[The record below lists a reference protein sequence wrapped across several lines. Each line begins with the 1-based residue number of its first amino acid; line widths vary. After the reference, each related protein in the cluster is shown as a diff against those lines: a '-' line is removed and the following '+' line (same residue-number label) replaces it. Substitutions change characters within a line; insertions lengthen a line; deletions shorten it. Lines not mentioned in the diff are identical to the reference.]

1 MADSI
6 SNLSS
11 TTSSSSSSTTTT
23 AKKTLDQESF
33 FKLMTM
39 QLSYQD
45 PFKPVEN
52 SEMLSQMTSMSTAE
66 GISNLTSQMTNLNT
80 VMTSSQ
86 ALQAS
91 ALVGQDVLIG
101 SNKGYL
107 ESGGSMNGTL
117 IMGDGASNVTVT
129 VEDANGQVIRQ
140 VKLDGT
146 QKGNVA
152 FTWDGKDNSGNA
164 VKEGNY
170 QLKVSGTVNGKN
182 ETFNGLVYNRV
193 ESVTLGTSSNPT
205 TVKLK
210 GIGAVYL
217 TDILEI
223 AGSKSNTSS
232 GTGSST

>member
-1 MADSI
+1 
-6 SNLSS
+6 
-11 TTSSSSSSTTTT
+11 
-23 AKKTLDQESF
+23 
-33 FKLMTM
+33 
-39 QLSYQD
+39 
-45 PFKPVEN
+45 
-52 SEMLSQMTSMSTAE
+52 
-66 GISNLTSQMTNLNT
+66 
-80 VMTSSQ
+80 
-86 ALQAS
+86 
-91 ALVGQDVLIG
+91 
-101 SNKGYL
+101 
-107 ESGGSMNGTL
+107 
-117 IMGDGASNVTVT
+117 VTVT